1 MGNDKHSIL
10 EALISS
16 NNNIW
21 GNFHMHPLKTNM
33 RLAAAASARA
43 RGGLVSQD
51 EEQQLQYA
59 DMLIDVSMNR
69 NSGQCYVIQD
79 DQFWDYR
86 L

>member
-21 GNFHMHPLKTNM
+21 GNFHMHLLKTNM
-33 RLAAAASARA
+33 HLSSAASARA
-43 RGGLVSQD
+43 HGGLISHD
-51 EEQQLQYA
+51 EEQQLHYA

-69 NSGQCYVIQD
+69 NSAQ
-79 DQFWDYR
+79 
-86 L
+86 